1 MAILSATAPLDS
13 LTHVRCDL
21 CGSASN
27 RLVLRK
33 RGVLIQNVFSIV
45 RCEDCG
51 LVYVNP
57 RIRDEDIAK
66 LYDDQYYIG
75 QGFDRTTNYAEG
87 ASTTLLDGVVDTLLT
102 LPGGVNGK
110 YCLDVGCGNGEL
122 VQRLRNEGAIA
133 SGSETATAAKVL
145 CEKRGIPLVDLESE
159 GARLKESFDIITATE
174 VIEHVPSP
182 TEFLC
187 SIASYVKPGGI
198 IFLTTGNWSL
208 VSKIPGT
215 PYVMPEG
222 HLQYF
227 TPVTL
232 TKLFLKAN
240 LVPVFE
246 PLNRT
251 WFVARSLK
259 AASRGAAPPKLSQD
273 LARMVRRLAP
283 TCGPFPLAI
292 KPRHQ

>member
-1 MAILSATAPLDS
+1 MAIIAPPDT
-13 LTHVRCDL
+13 LTQVRCDL
-21 CGSASN
+21 CGSASTTV
-27 RLVLRK
+27 VLRK
-33 RGVLIQNVFSIV
+33 RGVLIQKVFSIV
-45 RCEDCG
+45 RCDDCG

-57 RIRDEDIAK
+57 RIRDEDIPK
-66 LYDDQYYIG
+66 LYDDQYYLG

-87 ASTTLLDGVVDTLLT
+87 ASTILLDGVVDTLLS

-122 VQRLRNEGAIA
+122 VQRVRNEGAIA
-133 SGSETATAAKVL
+133 FGSETATAAKAL
-145 CEKRGIPLVDLESE
+145 CEKRGIPLLDLESQ
-159 GARLKESFDIITATE
+159 GDRLNESFDIVTATE

-240 LVPVFE
+240 LEPIFE

-251 WFVARSLK
+251 WFVARTLR
-259 AASRGAAPPKLSQD
+259 AASRGAAPPKLSEG
-273 LARMVRRLAP
+273 LARIFRRLAP
-283 TCGPFPLAI
+283 KCGPFPLAI
-292 KPRHQ
+292 KPR